1 MYSSKKLFI
10 PKIKY
15 FDETKKYFNLSP
27 NREDSNYSSCIKD
40 KNSTNYFKMKSNN
53 LKKGKINNIYNN
65 LNILNSYNFQS
76 NSSRNKVYNNAI
88 TPNDDLFQKRFKIK
102 INKNKNKNILLTS
115 LYNLPQVGNNNNTIK
130 HYYSSQNIKN
140 KSNKLNIENSKSID
154 NSFQVKKSKTKNVA
168 SGTNIIDEKEI
179 LKLENYMRDKFYE
192 DIEKKM
198 IIKLKSK
205 NFCHDKSIKERIIK
219 MNKIGLFWGTVFEY
233 CNPILSVKKFKLIKN
248 KFHKNDL
255 YMNDYKFKSNKEIK
269 PILYTNNLVNEM
281 RREEKLKNEFL
292 LKNKHSKYNINK
304 NKFS

>member
-1 MYSSKKLFI
+1 MYSSKNLFI
-10 PKIKY
+10 PKIKN
-15 FDETKKYFNLSP
+15 FDETRKFFNLSP

-40 KNSTNYFKMKSNN
+40 KNSTNYFKMKSTN
-53 LKKGKINNIYNN
+53 LKTMKINNIYNN
-65 LNILNSYNFQS
+65 LNIFNSYNSPS
-76 NSSRNKVYNNAI
+76 NSSQNKIYNNTI
-88 TPNDDLFQKRFKIK
+88 TPNDDLFQKRIK
-102 INKNKNKNILLTS
+102 LKFNKNKNILLTS
-115 LYNLPQVGNNNNTIK
+115 LYNLPQVGSNNNTIK

-140 KSNKLNIENSKSID
+140 KSNKLNIDNSKSID
-154 NSFQVKKSKTKNVA
+154 NSFQMKKTTKTKNVA
-168 SGTNIIDEKEI
+168 SASKIIDEKEI

-198 IIKLKSK
+198 TIKLKSK

-233 CNPILSVKKFKLIKN
+233 CNPILSVKKFKFIKN
-248 KFHKNDL
+248 KFHKNDIYL
-255 YMNDYKFKSNKEIK
+255 NDYKYKSNKEIK

-292 LKNKHSKYNINK
+292 LKNKYSKYNINK

>member
-1 MYSSKKLFI
+1 MYSSKNVLI

-15 FDETKKYFNLSP
+15 FDETRKYFNISQ
-27 NREDSNYSSCIKD
+27 NREDFNHSLSIKD
-40 KNSTNYFKMKSNN
+40 KNSTNYFKMKSTN
-53 LKKGKINNIYNN
+53 LKTVKINNN
-65 LNILNSYNFQS
+65 LNIFNSYNSLS
-76 NSSRNKVYNNAI
+76 NSSQNKLYNNTI
-88 TPNDDLFQKRFKIK
+88 TPKDDLFQKKIK
-102 INKNKNKNILLTS
+102 IKINKNKNILLTS
-115 LYNLPQVGNNNNTIK
+115 LYNLPQVGNNNNTINIK
-130 HYYSSQNIKN
+130 HYYSSQNIRN
-140 KSNKLNIENSKSID
+140 KSNKLNIDNSKSID
-154 NSFQVKKSKTKNVA
+154 NSFQMKKSKTKNVG
-168 SGTNIIDEKEI
+168 SGSKIIDEKEI

-233 CNPILSVKKFKLIKN
+233 CNPILSVKKFRLIKN

-281 RREEKLKNEFL
+281 RREEKLTKEFL
-292 LKNKHSKYNINK
+292 FKNKYSKYIINK

>member
-1 MYSSKKLFI
+1 MYSSKNLFI
-10 PKIKY
+10 PKIKN
-15 FDETKKYFNLSP
+15 FDETRKFFNLSP

-40 KNSTNYFKMKSNN
+40 KNSTNYFKMKSTN
-53 LKKGKINNIYNN
+53 LKTMKINNIYNN
-65 LNILNSYNFQS
+65 LNIFNSYNSPS
-76 NSSRNKVYNNAI
+76 NSSQNKIYNNTI
-88 TPNDDLFQKRFKIK
+88 TPNDDLFQKRIK
-102 INKNKNKNILLTS
+102 LKFNKNKNILLTS
-115 LYNLPQVGNNNNTIK
+115 LYNLPQVGSNNNTIK

-140 KSNKLNIENSKSID
+140 KSNKLNIDNSKSID
-154 NSFQVKKSKTKNVA
+154 NSFQMKKTTKTKNVA
-168 SGTNIIDEKEI
+168 SASKIIDEKEI

-198 IIKLKSK
+198 TIKLKSK

-233 CNPILSVKKFKLIKN
+233 CNPILSVKKFKFIKN

-255 YMNDYKFKSNKEIK
+255 YLNDYKYKSNKEIK

-292 LKNKHSKYNINK
+292 LKNKYSKYKINK

>member
-1 MYSSKKLFI
+1 MYSSKNLFI

-15 FDETKKYFNLSP
+15 FNETKKYFNLSP
-27 NREDSNYSSCIKD
+27 NREDSNYSSSIKD
-40 KNSTNYFKMKSNN
+40 KNSSNYFKMKSNN
-53 LKKGKINNIYNN
+53 LRKGKKNNIYNN
-65 LNILNSYNFQS
+65 LNIINSYNSQS
-76 NSSRNKVYNNAI
+76 NSSQNKVYNNTI
-88 TPNDDLFQKRFKIK
+88 TPNDDIFQKRIKIK
-102 INKNKNKNILLTS
+102 INKNKNKNILVTS

-233 CNPILSVKKFKLIKN
+233 CNPILSVKKFKLVKN
-248 KFHKNDL
+248 KFHKNNL
-255 YMNDYKFKSNKEIK
+255 YMNDYKFKSNNVIN
-269 PILYTNNLVNEM
+269 PLLYTNNLVNEM
-281 RREEKLKNEFL
+281 RRKEKLKNEFL
-292 LKNKHSKYNINK
+292 LKNKYSKYNINK
-304 NKFS
+304 NKYS

>member
-1 MYSSKKLFI
+1 MYSSKNLFI
-10 PKIKY
+10 PKIKN
-15 FDETKKYFNLSP
+15 FDETRKFFNLSP

-40 KNSTNYFKMKSNN
+40 KNSTNYFKMKSTN
-53 LKKGKINNIYNN
+53 LKTMKINNIYNN
-65 LNILNSYNFQS
+65 LNIFNSYNSPS
-76 NSSRNKVYNNAI
+76 NSSQNKIYNNTI
-88 TPNDDLFQKRFKIK
+88 TPNDDLFQKRIK
-102 INKNKNKNILLTS
+102 LKFNKNKNILLTS
-115 LYNLPQVGNNNNTIK
+115 LYNLPQVGSNNNTIK

-140 KSNKLNIENSKSID
+140 KSNKLNIDNSKSID
-154 NSFQVKKSKTKNVA
+154 NSFQMKKTTKTKNVA
-168 SGTNIIDEKEI
+168 SASKIIDEKEI

-198 IIKLKSK
+198 TIKLKSK

-233 CNPILSVKKFKLIKN
+233 CNPILSVKKFKFIKN

-255 YMNDYKFKSNKEIK
+255 YLNDYKYKSNKEIK

-292 LKNKHSKYNINK
+292 LKNKYSKYNINK

>member
-1 MYSSKKLFI
+1 MYSSKNLFI
-10 PKIKY
+10 PKIKN
-15 FDETKKYFNLSP
+15 FDETRKYFNLSP

-40 KNSTNYFKMKSNN
+40 KNSTNYFKMKSTN
-53 LKKGKINNIYNN
+53 LKTMKINNIYNN
-65 LNILNSYNFQS
+65 LNIFNSYNSPS
-76 NSSRNKVYNNAI
+76 NSSQNKIYNNTI
-88 TPNDDLFQKRFKIK
+88 TPNDDLFQKRIK
-102 INKNKNKNILLTS
+102 LKFNKNKNILLTS
-115 LYNLPQVGNNNNTIK
+115 LYNLPQVGSNNNTIK

-140 KSNKLNIENSKSID
+140 KSNKLNIDNSKSID
-154 NSFQVKKSKTKNVA
+154 NSFQMKKTTKTKNVA
-168 SGTNIIDEKEI
+168 SGSKIIDEKEI

-198 IIKLKSK
+198 TIKLKSK

-233 CNPILSVKKFKLIKN
+233 CNPILSVKKFKFIKN

-255 YMNDYKFKSNKEIK
+255 YLNDYKYKSNKEIK

-292 LKNKHSKYNINK
+292 LKNKYSKYNINK

>member
-1 MYSSKKLFI
+1 MNSSKNLFI
-10 PKIKY
+10 PKIKN
-15 FDETKKYFNLSP
+15 FDETRKFFNLSP

-40 KNSTNYFKMKSNN
+40 KNSTNYFKMKSTN
-53 LKKGKINNIYNN
+53 LKTMKINNIYNN
-65 LNILNSYNFQS
+65 LNIFNSYNSPS
-76 NSSRNKVYNNAI
+76 NSSQNKIYNNTI
-88 TPNDDLFQKRFKIK
+88 TPNDDLFQKRIK
-102 INKNKNKNILLTS
+102 LKFNKNKNILLTS
-115 LYNLPQVGNNNNTIK
+115 LYNLPQVGSNNNTIK

-140 KSNKLNIENSKSID
+140 KSNKLNIDNSKSID
-154 NSFQVKKSKTKNVA
+154 NSFQMKKTTKTKNVA
-168 SGTNIIDEKEI
+168 SGSKIIDEKEI

-198 IIKLKSK
+198 TIKLKSK

-233 CNPILSVKKFKLIKN
+233 CNPILSVKKFKFIKN

-255 YMNDYKFKSNKEIK
+255 YLNDYKYKSNKEIK

-292 LKNKHSKYNINK
+292 LKNKYSKYNINK

>member
-1 MYSSKKLFI
+1 MYSSKNLFI
-10 PKIKY
+10 PKIKN
-15 FDETKKYFNLSP
+15 FDETRKYFNLSP

-40 KNSTNYFKMKSNN
+40 KNSTNYFKMKSTN
-53 LKKGKINNIYNN
+53 LKTMKINNIYNN
-65 LNILNSYNFQS
+65 LNIFNSYNSPS
-76 NSSRNKVYNNAI
+76 NSSQNKIYNNTI
-88 TPNDDLFQKRFKIK
+88 TPNDDLFQKRIK
-102 INKNKNKNILLTS
+102 LKFNKNKNILLTS
-115 LYNLPQVGNNNNTIK
+115 LYNLPQVGSNNNTIK

-140 KSNKLNIENSKSID
+140 KSNKLNIDNSKSID
-154 NSFQVKKSKTKNVA
+154 NSFQMKKTTKTKNVA
-168 SGTNIIDEKEI
+168 SASKIIDEKEI

-198 IIKLKSK
+198 TIKLKSK

-233 CNPILSVKKFKLIKN
+233 CNPILSVKKFKFIKN

-255 YMNDYKFKSNKEIK
+255 YLNDYKYKSNKEIK

-292 LKNKHSKYNINK
+292 LKNKYSKYNINK

>member
-1 MYSSKKLFI
+1 MYSSKNLFI
-10 PKIKY
+10 PKIKN
-15 FDETKKYFNLSP
+15 FDETRKYFNLSP

-40 KNSTNYFKMKSNN
+40 KNSTNYFKMKSTN
-53 LKKGKINNIYNN
+53 LKTMKINHIYNN
-65 LNILNSYNFQS
+65 LNIFNSYNSQS
-76 NSSRNKVYNNAI
+76 NSSQNKIYNNTI
-88 TPNDDLFQKRFKIK
+88 TPNDDLFQKRIK
-102 INKNKNKNILLTS
+102 LKFNKSKNILLTS
-115 LYNLPQVGNNNNTIK
+115 LYNLPQVGSNNNTIK

-140 KSNKLNIENSKSID
+140 KSNKLNIDNSKSID
-154 NSFQVKKSKTKNVA
+154 NSFQMKKTAKTKNVA
-168 SGTNIIDEKEI
+168 SGSKIIDEKEI

-198 IIKLKSK
+198 TIKLKSK

-233 CNPILSVKKFKLIKN
+233 CNPILSVKKFKFIKN
-248 KFHKNDL
+248 KFHKNDMYL
-255 YMNDYKFKSNKEIK
+255 DDYKYKSNKEIK

-292 LKNKHSKYNINK
+292 LKNKYSKSNINK

>member
-1 MYSSKKLFI
+1 MYSSKNLFI
-10 PKIKY
+10 PKIKN
-15 FDETKKYFNLSP
+15 FDETRKYFNLSP

-40 KNSTNYFKMKSNN
+40 KNSTNYFKMKSTN
-53 LKKGKINNIYNN
+53 LKTMKINNIYNN
-65 LNILNSYNFQS
+65 LNIFNSYNSQS
-76 NSSRNKVYNNAI
+76 NSSQNKIYNNTI
-88 TPNDDLFQKRFKIK
+88 TPNDDLFQKRIK
-102 INKNKNKNILLTS
+102 LKFNKNKNILLAS
-115 LYNLPQVGNNNNTIK
+115 LYNLPQVGSNNNTIK

-140 KSNKLNIENSKSID
+140 KSNKLNIDNSKSID
-154 NSFQVKKSKTKNVA
+154 NSFQMKKTTKTKNVA
-168 SGTNIIDEKEI
+168 SGSKIIDEKEI

-198 IIKLKSK
+198 TIKLKSK

-233 CNPILSVKKFKLIKN
+233 CNPILSVKKFKFIKN

-255 YMNDYKFKSNKEIK
+255 YLNDYKYKSNKEIK

-292 LKNKHSKYNINK
+292 LKNKYSKYNINK

>member
-1 MYSSKKLFI
+1 MYSSKNLFI
-10 PKIKY
+10 PKIKN
-15 FDETKKYFNLSP
+15 FDETRKYFNLSP

-40 KNSTNYFKMKSNN
+40 KNSTNYFKMKSTN
-53 LKKGKINNIYNN
+53 LKTMKINNIYNN
-65 LNILNSYNFQS
+65 LNIFNSYNSPS
-76 NSSRNKVYNNAI
+76 NSSQNKIYNNTI
-88 TPNDDLFQKRFKIK
+88 TPNDDLFQKRIK
-102 INKNKNKNILLTS
+102 LKFNKNKNILLAS
-115 LYNLPQVGNNNNTIK
+115 LYNLPQVGSNNNTIK

-140 KSNKLNIENSKSID
+140 KSNKLNIDNSKSID
-154 NSFQVKKSKTKNVA
+154 NSFQMKKTTKTKNVA
-168 SGTNIIDEKEI
+168 SGSKIIDEKEI

-198 IIKLKSK
+198 TIKLKSK

-233 CNPILSVKKFKLIKN
+233 CNPILSVKKFKFIKN

-255 YMNDYKFKSNKEIK
+255 YLNDYKYKSNKEIK

-292 LKNKHSKYNINK
+292 LKNKYSKYNINK